1 MAELS
6 LPEQREVE
14 AGARQFVWELDKS
27 APGVLADG
35 AAALGRGLADPDFL
49 RRYTATLGEV
59 ASTKFSDALQRLL
72 EEEPDEAGLLQSAE
86 GGGFVGHFVLKSF
99 QKRLCNPQAEADLKV
114 EIAKVR
120 KEHGLDINPTA
131 ASISGSA
138 ATAVAL
144 SVGMLIGSGP
154 LAIVLAPLAGAVAL
168 LLLLVGVDT
177 FCAYAGSRDAPVM
190 PEPKSTRP
198 KPVKPRRARPKSV

>member
-6 LPEQREVE
+6 LPEQRKVE
-14 AGARQFVWELDKS
+14 AGARQFVRELEKS
-27 APGVLADG
+27 APAVLAEG
-35 AAALGRGLADPDFL
+35 VAGLGRRGSADPDFL
-49 RRYTATLGEV
+49 RRYTANLGDL
-59 ASTKFSDALQRLL
+59 ATAKFSDALQRLF
-72 EEEPDEAGLLQSAE
+72 EEDLDEAGLLQSAE
-86 GGGFVGHFVLKSF
+86 GGSIGHFVLKSF
-99 QKRLCNPQAEADLKV
+99 QKRLCNPQASADLKV

-177 FCAYAGSRDAPVM
+177 FCAYASKGDAPLM
-190 PEPKSTRP
+190 PEPKPAKR
-198 KPVKPRRARPKSV
+198 KPAKPRTAKPKSA